1 MREEMQKFLSDL
13 KDVVKEIK
21 TATKEA
27 KEVKE
32 ALESLTDNTKESLK
46 ENVEAL
52 KKRIDSNMKLTQDSV
67 DLEKITNE
75 ELAKIVY
82 VFEPYA
88 QGEKYV
94 KGDKV
99 EQHGKLYRCKKNHTS
114 DYQNMPNL
122 DTDTWEEVKGTGE
135 VVEKKKEREFY
146 SSDKTYNK
154 GDEVTYYRK
163 PYRYINEKA
172 SSGNAPNSR
181 PGHWE
186 AIEE

>member
-1 MREEMQKFLSDL
+1 MAEINFEGLEKFLEEF
-13 KDVVKEIK
+13 KNTIKEG
-21 TATKEA
+21 KEL
-27 KEVKE
+27 KE
-32 ALESLTDNTKESLK
+32 ALESLTDNAKESLK

-52 KKRIDSNMKLTQDSV
+52 KKRIDSNMKLTQDSI

-88 QGEKYV
+88 QEKKYA

-122 DTDTWEEVKGTGE
+122 DGGTYWEEVKGTGE
-135 VVEKKKEREFY
+135 TVEKKKEREFY

-163 PYRYINEKA
+163 PYRYINEKP
-172 SSGNAPNSR
+172 SSGNAPNSS

>member
-1 MREEMQKFLSDL
+1 MREEIQKFLSDL

-32 ALESLTDNTKESLK
+32 ALESLTDNAKESLK

-75 ELAKIVY
+75 ELSKIVY

-88 QGEKYV
+88 QEKKYK
-94 KGDKV
+94 KGDCV

-135 VVEKKKEREFY
+135 VVEKKKTREDY
-146 SSDKTYNK
+146 QHDKTYRLN
-154 GDEVTYYRK
+154 DEVVYYRK
-163 PYRYINEKA
+163 PYVYINQKA
-172 SSGNAPNSR
+172 
-181 PGHWE
+181 E
-186 AIEE
+186 AGKDPERDTDYWKEIVE